1 MLILA
6 NKGFVTATDL
16 AEYLVKYHKKTF
28 RKAYLITANVVNY
41 AEKNRKKLNELTLKD
56 LQKFE
61 PNLKNNVLNIF
72 DLKNSINSKKSFG
85 GTSFNNVK
93 KMIVK
98 YKKIYK

>member
-1 MLILA
+1 M
-6 NKGFVTATDL
+6 
-16 AEYLVKYHKKTF
+16 
-28 RKAYLITANVVNY
+28 VNY
-41 AEKNRKKLNELTLKD
+41 AEKNRKKLNELTIKD

-85 GTSFNNVK
+85 GTSFNNIK